1 MSVHNRMRRVGAPG
15 AGIVWAALAGL
26 SDQPLGIVAGGEAAE
41 ASRTS
46 STACEMRHCTISSFS
61 LRKNR
66 SITPAVGLAS
76 RPAALR
82 TSMSS
87 T

>member
-46 STACEMRHCTISSFS
+46 SMVCETS
-61 LRKNR
+61 LHDLLFQ
-66 SITPAVGLAS
+66 PAEEPFDHAVLLLEVVGHEAS
-76 RPAALR
+76 ALP
-82 TSMSS
+82 
-87 T
+87 